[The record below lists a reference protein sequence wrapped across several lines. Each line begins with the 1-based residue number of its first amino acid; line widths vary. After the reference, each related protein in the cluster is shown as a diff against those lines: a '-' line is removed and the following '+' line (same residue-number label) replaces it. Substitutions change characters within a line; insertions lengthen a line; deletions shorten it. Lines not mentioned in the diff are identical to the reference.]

1 MNSAH
6 LVLLDGTYLWGIL
19 HLVPL
24 HRDDLLALVLAEP
37 DQPRVVAVLS
47 ERVLRLSPAK
57 CAMVESGRRRQNY
70 SPYSQIRISLD
81 FSSHFDFDILR
92 HFLAQALNRLSQ
104 LFCKLIRH
112 S

>member
-1 MNSAH
+1 M
-6 LVLLDGTYLWGIL
+6 VLLDGTYLRGIL

-37 DQPRVVAVLS
+37 DQPGIVAVLS
-47 ERVLRLSPAK
+47 ERVLRLSA
-57 CAMVESGRRRQNY
+57 AQLSVVESGDYTNGLHIYGGGQV
-70 SPYSQIRISLD
+70 SFE
-81 FSSHFDFDILR
+81 FSSHCDLDLVR

-104 LFCKLIRH
+104 LFSKLIRH